1 MDVTSDFVYCRMHG
15 SEELYAS
22 GYGDASLDQW
32 AERVVAWA
40 RGAEPTD
47 AEKVTPMPSTQDHGR
62 DVYVYFDND
71 LKVRAPFDAQN
82 MMQRVNKLL
91 S

>member
-1 MDVTSDFVYCRMHG
+1 V
-15 SEELYAS
+15 LYAS
-22 GYGDASLDQW
+22 GYDDASLDRW

-40 RGAEPTD
+40 RGAEPAD
-47 AEKVTPMPSTQDHGR
+47 AEEVTPTPSTQDNGR